1 MYVTFMQK
9 VPVLFICE
17 STHSKTG
24 RRIATLF
31 WRSRAGSRRGQVVS
45 SLPVRGGEPEGGSQS
60 VRQWKWR
67 RRPAQCR
74 KLSLFWIAFNFTEQ
88 PQKTR
93 SKKSKTWRG
102 RKTKKR
108 EREKKNARCSKLL
121 FAAICRELSSGVDF
135 FFPFFF
141 FVLRGKREKV
151 QSTKLNVRKVKLP
164 ACVFQPQAPGS
175 PINPCSTVR
184 WYVNMDYY
192 CCQMLWWC
200 RLLFIYIYIKEN
212 KTNVIVFDWVALV
225 LSAPGERRSV
235 EE

>member
-9 VPVLFICE
+9 VPVLFIRE

-24 RRIATLF
+24 RKIATLF

-102 RKTKKR
+102 RKTKKKR
-108 EREKKNARCSKLL
+108 ERKKTRGAPNFCSP
-121 FAAICRELSSGVDF
+121 LSAENCLPVLTF
-135 FFPFFF
+135 FFLFFF
-141 FVLRGKREKV
+141 LCCERKEKSSKAQSWTWEMWSYRLVCFNPRLQDPPLIHAV
-151 QSTKLNVRKVKLP
+151 QCDGTWTWIIIAVK
-164 ACVFQPQAPGS
+164 
-175 PINPCSTVR
+175 
-184 WYVNMDYY
+184 
-192 CCQMLWWC
+192 CCDDADCYLYT
-200 RLLFIYIYIKEN
+200 YI
-212 KTNVIVFDWVALV
+212 
-225 LSAPGERRSV
+225 
-235 EE
+235 

>member
-102 RKTKKR
+102 RKTKKKR
-108 EREKKNARCSKLL
+108 EREKKREVLQTSVRRYLQRIVFRCWL
-121 FAAICRELSSGVDF
+121 F
-135 FFPFFF
+135 FFLFFF
-141 FVLRGKREKV
+141 CAAREKRKAPKHKV
-151 QSTKLNVRKVKLP
+151 EREKCEATGLCVST
-164 ACVFQPQAPGS
+164 PGS
-175 PINPCSTVR
+175 RIPH
-184 WYVNMDYY
+184 
-192 CCQMLWWC
+192 
-200 RLLFIYIYIKEN
+200 
-212 KTNVIVFDWVALV
+212 
-225 LSAPGERRSV
+225 
-235 EE
+235 